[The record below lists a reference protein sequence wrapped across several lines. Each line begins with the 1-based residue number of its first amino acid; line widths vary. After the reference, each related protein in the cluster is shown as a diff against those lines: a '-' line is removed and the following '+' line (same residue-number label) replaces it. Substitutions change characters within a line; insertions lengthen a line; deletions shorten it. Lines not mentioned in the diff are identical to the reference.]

1 MPHGRARG
9 RSKTCKKSRSSLL
22 NLFIMKKF
30 SMQIAAGMLAVAGA
44 FASQSPSSQ
53 NGSLALQTGYIDTPS
68 PCSIPVQCDNSF
80 GEVCTMLHQGQV
92 RQAYG
97 KLNPSATT
105 CASVL
110 YKRN

>member
-1 MPHGRARG
+1 
-9 RSKTCKKSRSSLL
+9 
-22 NLFIMKKF
+22 MKNF
-30 SMQIAAGMLAVAGA
+30 SMQIAAGLLAIAGA
-44 FASQSPSSQ
+44 FASQSQSSQ
-53 NGSLALQTGYIDTPS
+53 AGSLAFQTGWIDTPS
-68 PCSIPVQCDNSF
+68 PCSIPVECDTTI